1 MKNPRAG
8 ELIRYSTDHT
18 FIHRAE
24 LANDIALILEV
35 DIKHIK
41 VRWLNNCVETV
52 YVQDEYIDFDK
63 VDDA

>member
-41 VRWLNNCVETV
+41 VRWLNNGFDTV
-52 YVQDEYIDFDK
+52 YVQGEYIDFDK

>member
-1 MKNPRAG
+1 MKNPIAG
-8 ELIRYSTDHT
+8 ELIRYSTDQT

-41 VRWLNNCVETV
+41 VRWLNNCIETV

-63 VDDA
+63 VDDV

>member
-1 MKNPRAG
+1 MKNPKAG

-24 LANDIALILEV
+24 LANDIALILEI

-41 VRWLNNCVETV
+41 VRWLNNCIETV
-52 YVQDEYIDFDK
+52 YVQDEYTDFDK

>member
-1 MKNPRAG
+1 MRNPIAG

-41 VRWLNNCVETV
+41 VRWLNNGFDTV
-52 YVQDEYIDFDK
+52 YVQDEYLDFDK

>member
-18 FIHRAE
+18 FIHRPE

-41 VRWLNNCVETV
+41 VRWLNNCVDTV